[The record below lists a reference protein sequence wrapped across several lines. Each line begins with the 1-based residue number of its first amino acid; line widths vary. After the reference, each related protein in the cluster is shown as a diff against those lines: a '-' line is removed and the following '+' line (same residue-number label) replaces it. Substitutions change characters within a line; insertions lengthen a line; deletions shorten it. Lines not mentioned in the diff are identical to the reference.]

1 MTPYTVAELTQ
12 QLETLIGDITPEP
25 VAVRGTLTT
34 WQSSKAWQRGEL
46 VTHVDNSIAAR
57 ITLGCTARH
66 GKAIAWAL
74 AVAGYAIEPPVDV
87 TVTGRIT
94 LHPQY
99 GLRLQIESIDAA
111 TIEEADTRKH
121 RDELVAELEQRGLI
135 ERQQTIDIGTIDNIG
150 LITPE
155 SGDAGRQDALDI
167 LRPLNI
173 PIHER
178 RVQTSGKKAPSSVA
192 LAIATLAPAT
202 DIIVIVRGGGAT
214 SDLHVWDNE
223 AIATAIALCN
233 TPVIVG
239 VGHATDQHIAR
250 RVAWHGANTPT
261 AAAQKLADTIRP
273 TPAPVATARNPNITP
288 AAIRASPA
296 PLRGHID
303 PVPIRS
309 PNRLKWALT
318 AALIVTAV
326 LFSYWLGQQT

>member
-74 AVAGYAIEPPVDV
+74 AVAGYAIEP
-87 TVTGRIT
+87 
-94 LHPQY
+94 
-99 GLRLQIESIDAA
+99 
-111 TIEEADTRKH
+111 
-121 RDELVAELEQRGLI
+121 
-135 ERQQTIDIGTIDNIG
+135 
-150 LITPE
+150 
-155 SGDAGRQDALDI
+155 
-167 LRPLNI
+167 
-173 PIHER
+173 
-178 RVQTSGKKAPSSVA
+178 
-192 LAIATLAPAT
+192 PAT